1 MIIGHPTAG
10 SDWGGFNTALRVR
23 RTTRLTDKA
32 LDIVPTP
39 MLPTT
44 GDSGPNGEF
53 LGQSV
58 EYDILE
64 EPSVAS
70 SRIFG
75 ELDTMDVTGEF
86 YEGNGRGGTPLSATD
101 SDSVLVEALL

>member
-10 SDWGGFNTALRVR
+10 PDWGGFNTALRVR

-39 MLPTT
+39 MPGI
-44 GDSGPNGEF
+44 GDSEMNFEF
-53 LGQSV
+53 LGQSA

-64 EPSVAS
+64 EPPVEP

-75 ELDTMDVTGEF
+75 ELDTVDVTGEF
-86 YEGNGRGGTPLSATD
+86 YEGNGRVGTPLSGTD
-101 SDSVLVEALL
+101 SDCVQVEALL